1 MTIGQWSDSIPGN
14 GTFFVGIDIAP
25 GRYLCTDAK
34 GGWWVRYPGPGG
46 GEPVASWPLPEG
58 GIEIEIAATDVAFET
73 HTGTDWKRVGGTA
86 KTVSGETP
94 EPRPVADPALR
105 AELDAVAARGVLPGW
120 LVPASMLMLGL
131 IGSTLLGP
139 FWLLALGMLAM
150 MITFGGRSLA
160 PDIRRVREL
169 ERNRDRYHTLDDF
182 DAEGRAMLARA
193 QAALDAV
200 RDSRVNREGLL
211 DAADNAVMLPRQE
224 WEIAQVLARQSK
236 LRADH
241 AEMAGSA
248 TFPEVEAALRPLRE
262 KLDLSVRS
270 VARRVEA
277 LERYA
282 ERARAADEALDA
294 HRRLEQIAAKAHEYD
309 ELVADTVRDDLAIP
323 AIDRLTEQSEALIT
337 TLRERLTAA
346 AEAAEELPP
355 AS

>member
-58 GIEIEIAATDVAFET
+58 GVEIEIAATDVAFET
-73 HTGTDWKRVGGTA
+73 HTGADWKRVGGTA
-86 KTVSGETP
+86 PAGAGEAP

-139 FWLLALGMLAM
+139 FWLLGLGMLAV
-150 MITFGGRSLA
+150 MITFGSRSLA

-169 ERNRDRYHTLDDF
+169 ERNRDRYRTLDDF

-211 DAADNAVMLPRQE
+211 DSADNAVMLPRQE

-241 AEMAGSA
+241 AAMAGA
-248 TFPEVEAALRPLRE
+248 AAFPEVEAALRPLRE
-262 KLDLSVRS
+262 KLELSVES
-270 VARRVEA
+270 VDRRIEA

-282 ERARAADEALDA
+282 ERVRAADEALEA
-294 HRRLEQIAAKAHEYD
+294 HRRLEEIAAKAHEYD

-323 AIDRLTEQSEALIT
+323 AIDRLTEQSEALIG

-346 AEAAEELPP
+346 AEAADQLPP